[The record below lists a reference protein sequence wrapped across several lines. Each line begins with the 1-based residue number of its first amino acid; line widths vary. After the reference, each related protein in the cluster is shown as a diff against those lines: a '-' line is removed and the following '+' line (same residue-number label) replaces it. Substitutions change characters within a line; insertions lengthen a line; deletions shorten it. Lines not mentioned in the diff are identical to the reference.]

1 MHFVLKKKSS
11 FAILLTKNHVAVNS
25 SVCDPQVSNFSELV
39 WKLAPE

>member
-1 MHFVLKKKSS
+1 MSS
-11 FAILLTKNHVAVNS
+11 FAILLTKNHVNS